1 MQQIFT
7 FAWKQVHR
15 VYSDKGLLVFM
26 LLTPLAIA
34 TIIGLAFGGQS
45 GSLVIQDIPL
55 AVVNLDEG
63 SGDSQL
69 GATIASILL
78 SQPLESTG
86 EARTCSLVSS
96 NAESAS
102 PPQSLDSLFDATAL
116 SDVNAARAGV
126 DAGDYVAAVIIPAN
140 LSATL
145 SPQINFGS
153 IGEDSSALRIEPVS
167 LEIYASAGSPIF
179 AGIVRSVTE
188 SIVNQTV
195 RGSIAINATISTLL
209 ENPIN
214 IPRLTFAS
222 DSDFA
227 DFACAFSSDLET
239 IQLERLPLN
248 ETQEESPFVQI
259 LVQMGT
265 AQAVFFAIFTMNNS
279 LLSIYNDKKT
289 WILQRLLVTPTPRIN
304 IIIGKILGA
313 MLLVLLQV
321 GLLLIALTIVASIVM
336 QEAIFIWG
344 NNIPLL
350 ILLTLVMGFA
360 VAGLG
365 VFVIGLAR
373 TAQQANI
380 FGSLAAMAMAIL
392 GGSFGFSVGAAQN
405 LSIIYW
411 GKNAYSALSAG
422 NNDIGLNLLVL
433 LVAGGILFAIGAW
446 FFNKRAEV

>member
-15 VYSDKGLLVFM
+15 VYSDKGLLIFM

-34 TIIGLAFGGQS
+34 TIIGLAFGGHS
-45 GSLVIQDIPL
+45 GVIVIRDIPI

-63 SGDSQL
+63 AGDSQL
-69 GATIASILL
+69 GATISSILL
-78 SQPLESTG
+78 SQPMQTG
-86 EARTCSLVSS
+86 GEERTCSLVTSS
-96 NAESAS
+96 ESADA
-102 PPQSLDSLFDATAL
+102 PQSLDELFAATAL
-116 SDVNAARAGV
+116 TDPAIARAGV
-126 DAGDYVAAVIIPAN
+126 EDGTYVAAVIIPAN

-145 SPQINFGS
+145 SPEINFGT
-153 IGEDSSALRIEPVS
+153 IGEDASALTIEPVS
-167 LEIYASAGSPIF
+167 LEIYASAGSPIL

-188 SIVNQTV
+188 SIVNQSV
-195 RGSIAINATISTLL
+195 RGSIAINATISSLL
-209 ENPIN
+209 TNPIN

-227 DFACAFSSDLET
+227 DFACAFSSELET
-239 IQLERLPLN
+239 IRLERLPLN
-248 ETQEESPFVQI
+248 ETQEQSPFVQI
-259 LVQMGT
+259 LVQMGA

-313 MLLVLLQV
+313 LLLVLFQV
-321 GLLLIALTIVASIVM
+321 GLLLIALTIVASAVM
-336 QEAIFIWG
+336 GQAVFIWG

-350 ILLTLVMGFA
+350 ILLTLVLGFA
-360 VAGLG
+360 VGGLG
-365 VFVIGLAR
+365 VFVIGIAK
-373 TAQQANI
+373 TPQQANI

-392 GGSFGFSVGAAQN
+392 GGSFGFSVGDAEK

-422 NNDIGLNLLVL
+422 NNDIGLNLLIL
-433 LVAGGILFAIGAW
+433 LIVGGILFAIGAW
-446 FFNKRAEV
+446 YFNKRVEV